1 MIHMGMI
8 FLSIGSVLTVIF
20 IVFLIKGQKYN
31 YMLDVLEGD
40 NFPLKNIYAAGL
52 ALQDIKIFAIPGRIG
67 TFLRDKAKLIYS
79 RKFSEFYTHIIWA
92 QALSLGLL
100 CSSVCFVLAG
110 IVKDMEAFL
119 GLIGVV
125 MAILPGYYFITHLG
139 DQVSNLQVACEKE
152 FPNAI
157 SKMAL
162 IVNSGVILHDAWE
175 VVANGNTGVFYDLMK
190 KSCEEMKNGKADV
203 DAIYEFGVATS
214 SQDIKKFTSA
224 LIQSIERGGG
234 ELPSFLANQSK
245 ELWAHHRQVLLQK
258 GEKAAGALL
267 MPIALMFFGVM
278 LIVIAAAMQSFSM

>member
-8 FLSIGSVLTVIF
+8 LLSIGTVLTVIF
-20 IVFLIKGQKYN
+20 IVFLFKGQKYY
-31 YMLDVLEGD
+31 YMLDALEGD
-40 NFPLKNIYAAGL
+40 DFPLKSIYVSGL
-52 ALQDIKIFAIPGRIG
+52 ALQDLKIFSLSGRIG
-67 TFLRDKAKLIYS
+67 ALLRDKAKLIYT
-79 RKFSEFYTHIIWA
+79 RRFSEFYAHIIWA
-92 QALSLGLL
+92 QALSFGLL
-100 CSSVCFVLAG
+100 CCAVCFVLAG
-110 IVKDMEAFL
+110 ILKDMEIFL
-119 GLIGVV
+119 GLIGIVV
-125 MAILPGYYFITHLG
+125 AILPGYYFITHLG
-139 DQVSNLQVACEKE
+139 DRVNSLQAACEKE

-175 VVANGNTGVFYDLMK
+175 VVANGNTGIFYDLMK
-190 KSCEEMKNGKADV
+190 KSCEQMKNGKADI

-234 ELPSFLANQSK
+234 ELPTFLTNQSK

-278 LIVIAAAMQSFSM
+278 LIVIAAAMQSFAM